1 MPRLPISRLGALLAA
16 MLTLHGCS
24 SVKSVPVECPR
35 FRPSAEALQPIP
47 QVPWR
52 DLATSLPR

>member
-1 MPRLPISRLGALLAA
+1 MPRPHISRLGALLAA
-16 MLTLHGCS
+16 MLTLHGCG

-35 FRPSAEALQPIP
+35 FQPSAEALQAIP
-47 QVPWR
+47 PVPWR